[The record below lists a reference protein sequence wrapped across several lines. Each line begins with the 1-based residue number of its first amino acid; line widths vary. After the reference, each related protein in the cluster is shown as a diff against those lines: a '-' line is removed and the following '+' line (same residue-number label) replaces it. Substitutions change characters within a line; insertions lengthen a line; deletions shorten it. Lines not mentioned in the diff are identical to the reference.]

1 MPFLPYQ
8 SRNPVVTTTAW
19 LPFLL
24 GMPPFSLVSSLCYLK
39 YTPGFL
45 LQLFPNI
52 LLYPT
57 LCLIVPC
64 CFLFIVALPCFM
76 FSLIREALCCWYL
89 FTSPWS
95 GQVIW
100 WSLARLVF
108 LTCPLM
114 NPVFPECILVKESSV
129 SAENQAEHWAQ
140 TKVRDLLPFISLVPN
155 SHLCFPLFGG
165 HIFNISVSYWKE

>member
-8 SRNPVVTTTAW
+8 SRNPVVTSAAW
-19 LPFLL
+19 LPFFL
-24 GMPPFSLVSSLCYLK
+24 GMPPFSLVSSLCCLK

-57 LCLIVPC
+57 LCLVVPC
-64 CFLFIVALPCFM
+64 CFLFIVALPRFM

-89 FTSPWS
+89 FTCPWS

-100 WSLARLVF
+100 WQPGQTGFSDLSPHESCVSWVRSGEGEQCFSRESSWALSTNQSEGLAPFYF
-108 LTCPLM
+108 LGAKLSF
-114 NPVFPECILVKESSV
+114 VFPTF
-129 SAENQAEHWAQ
+129 W
-140 TKVRDLLPFISLVPN
+140 RP
-155 SHLCFPLFGG
+155 HL
-165 HIFNISVSYWKE
+165 